1 MSDTPVKKLN
11 SLKKSQPSSTA
22 TSSTPSQSET
32 IASTDVDAS
41 IVKSEKGTS
50 QSTSSGFGG
59 ATFKPK
65 INVTRKKKGFSE
77 DVLEPV
83 VKKETRSEKNKRPL
97 IGNRFQKGMHQ
108 SEGGLFSQGP
118 ALPSASLRPGSTRL
132 SGSEIV
138 SARNNGDDILIDTVP
153 SDLSSSDDD
162 SMKDFIVYDN
172 EESTMANVAK
182 SWKPIT
188 FTKLK
193 TTQRAVKVED
203 AAVKVKEEPLDG
215 LSSSSSKDEMIP
227 DENSMTSS
235 SSVLVKDENDMDVK
249 FDHKGLNKQLLGH
262 QLLINSTAQ
271 KVRCFLLTK
280 YMK

>member
-1 MSDTPVKKLN
+1 LK
-11 SLKKSQPSSTA
+11 SLKKSQTSSAA

-32 IASTDVDAS
+32 IASLIGTDVDAS
-41 IVKSEKGTS
+41 IVKSEKSAS

-97 IGNRFQKGMHQ
+97 NGNRFQKGMHQ

-118 ALPSASLRPGSTRL
+118 ALPSASVRPGSARL
-132 SGSEIV
+132 TGSEIV

-188 FTKLK
+188 FTTKLK

-235 SSVLVKDENDMDVK
+235 SSVLVKDENDMNVK